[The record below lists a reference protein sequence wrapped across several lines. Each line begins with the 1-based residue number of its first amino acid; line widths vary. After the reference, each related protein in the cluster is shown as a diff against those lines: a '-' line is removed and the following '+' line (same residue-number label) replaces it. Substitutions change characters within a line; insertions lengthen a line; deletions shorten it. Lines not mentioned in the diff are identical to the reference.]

1 MFIVCARH
9 HARLAHWCHWT
20 RKTVSSC
27 PCVAYSLMCKAENE
41 HTVKEDDIA
50 DGEQQGPMGMCDM
63 IAKSELIKQIWWY
76 AQ

>member
-1 MFIVCARH
+1 
-9 HARLAHWCHWT
+9 
-20 RKTVSSC
+20 
-27 PCVAYSLMCKAENE
+27 MCKAENE

-76 AQ
+76 AQWSFMISIQMR